1 MTDTSSTTLNQG
13 KQENK
18 QQVELRLRLVAPST
32 TVEGKVLRYLN
43 QNPNLTPKQLRER
56 VIGMLCDFWFP
67 YVCDEIK
74 DGDSKQAARESVYQL
89 QRHIDRIK
97 RDFGLTSEMEPQQI
111 AIGPAFIPQYV
122 PVAQPPQPA
131 TTPVVIEQQHEK
143 QEPAE
148 PAPLDQSFYDSLDV
162 FEN

>member
-1 MTDTSSTTLNQG
+1 M
-13 KQENK
+13 
-18 QQVELRLRLVAPST
+18 LRHL
-32 TVEGKVLRYLN
+32 KD
-43 QNPNLTPKQLRER
+43 QPNLSVKQIRER
-56 VIGMLCDFWFP
+56 VIDAVCLLWLP
-67 YVCDEIK
+67 YACEDLQE
-74 DGDSKQAARESVYQL
+74 GDPKQAARDTIHLLERQ
-89 QRHIDRIK
+89 IERIK
-97 RDFGLTSEMEPQQI
+97 RDFGLPLQSETQPI

-131 TTPVVIEQQHEK
+131 TTPVVIEQQPEK

>member
-1 MTDTSSTTLNQG
+1 MTDTPSTRLDQD

-32 TVEGKVLRYLN
+32 TGEGKVIRYLQ
-43 QNPNLTPKQLRER
+43 QNPGLTTKQLRER
-56 VIGMLCDFWFP
+56 VLGMLCDLWFP
-67 YVCDEIK
+67 YVCDELG
-74 DGDSKQAARESVYQL
+74 DEDSKQAAKESVYQL
-89 QRHIDRIK
+89 QRQIDRIK
-97 RDFGLTSEMEPQQI
+97 RDFGLTSETEPQQI
-111 AIGPAFIPQYV
+111 AIGPAFVPQFV

-131 TTPVVIEQQHEK
+131 TTLVMIEQQPEK